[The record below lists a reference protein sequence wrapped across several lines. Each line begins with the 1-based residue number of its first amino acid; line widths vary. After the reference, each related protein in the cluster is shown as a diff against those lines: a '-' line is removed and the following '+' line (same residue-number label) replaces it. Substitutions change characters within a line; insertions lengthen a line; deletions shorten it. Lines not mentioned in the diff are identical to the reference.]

1 MLLFI
6 YSLLHKRNLD
16 NFQICSS
23 TSLNSGLDSIPPHT
37 VRAPLCTD
45 VTPPHSDEFD
55 RNKRNAYT
63 PHCVYFARHT
73 RGNPR
78 SSNVRR
84 GLPRID
90 FFIPRNMPNPRQNTP
105 AYGFVKNIRIYCY
118 YCTGLSQ
125 NNFNPYLALAPDLR
139 IQNNDFQKVPI
150 IKNQLVRDR

>member
-23 TSLNSGLDSIPPHT
+23 TSLNSGLDSIPPHI

-73 RGNPR
+73 RGNP
-78 SSNVRR
+78 
-84 GLPRID
+84 PRID

-105 AYGFVKNIRIYCY
+105 AYGFVKKYKDILLLLHRSI
-118 YCTGLSQ
+118 S
-125 NNFNPYLALAPDLR
+125 
-139 IQNNDFQKVPI
+139 K
-150 IKNQLVRDR
+150 QLQSLFGPRP